1 MNRVIENIGPLGYL
15 LRFAKKNVRDMEY
28 SKHREIIKE
37 LDRKENIMMHI
48 SKDIHIEGTV
58 LEKLKKLEY
67 MKGEEY
73 DDLYNEVIQV
83 GEYKNN

>member
-1 MNRVIENIGPLGYL
+1 
-15 LRFAKKNVRDMEY
+15 MEY